1 MTDYHQ
7 PVLLKE
13 SVDALQ
19 IHPRG
24 LYVDVTFGGGGHSRE
39 MVGRLE
45 AGGCLYAF
53 DQDEEA
59 IRNVWDD
66 KRLVFIPSNFRY
78 MQRFLRLKGVDQV
91 DGILA
96 DLGVSSHQFDEGER
110 GFSYRFDALLYMRMN
125 AREGKTA
132 ADVLNTLDEEELQRI
147 FSVYGEVRN
156 AKTLAQAVVAR
167 RDRLPF
173 VRISD
178 LTTLLDGLAKG
189 NRMRYFSQVF
199 QALRIT
205 VNEEMEALEEFLV
218 QSLRVLKEGGRLAV
232 ITYHSLEDR
241 MVKNFFKT
249 GNVQGEI
256 VQDFYGNIERPWRL
270 LTRKPILPSAAEV
283 ARNPRARSAKLR
295 VAEKA

>member
-78 MQRFLRLKGVDQV
+78 MQRFLRLRGVDQV

-110 GFSYRFDALLYMRMN
+110 GFSYRFDALLDMRMN

>member
-39 MVGRLE
+39 MAGRLE

-78 MQRFLRLKGVDQV
+78 MQRFLRLRGVDQV

-110 GFSYRFDALLYMRMN
+110 GFSYRFDALLDMRMN

-205 VNEEMEALEEFLV
+205 VNEEMEALEEFLL

-270 LTRKPILPSAAEV
+270 LTKKPILPSAAEV

>member
-110 GFSYRFDALLYMRMN
+110 GFSYRFDALLDMRMN

-205 VNEEMEALEEFLV
+205 VNEEMEALEEFLL

>member
-1 MTDYHQ
+1 MTEYHQ

-78 MQRFLRLKGVDQV
+78 MQRFLRLRGVDQV

-110 GFSYRFDALLYMRMN
+110 GFSYRFDALLDMRMN

-295 VAEKA
+295 VAEKV